1 MRRREN
7 APPHLAWKDLVGTI
21 PALELRDGSRI
32 PQLGFGVW
40 QITGGRTVPTVA
52 AALEAGYRH
61 VDTAAA
67 YGNERG
73 VGEAIRGSRIP
84 REDLFVTTKLDTSD
98 MGRARAALE
107 ELGLEQVDL
116 YLIHWPVPRH
126 RLRFDAWEVMQRA
139 QADGL
144 VRSIGVSNFTERYLQ
159 ELVDLGGAVPVVN
172 QVEYHPGYQQ
182 RRLQQFAVENG
193 ILTEAYSP
201 LGMGSGPKNEAI
213 ARIADK
219 YSRTPAQVVLRWHL
233 QQGRIAIPK
242 TATPSRIV
250 ENLAVTGFEL
260 TADDMAAIDSLDTGR
275 YLGWDPE
282 HV

>member
-1 MRRREN
+1 M
-7 APPHLAWKDLVGTI
+7 TI

-40 QITGGRTVPTVA
+40 QITGRRTVPTVA

-73 VGEAIRGSRIP
+73 VGEAIRGSGIQ

-98 MGRARAALE
+98 MGRARAALEESLE

-126 RLRFDAWEVMQRA
+126 RLRFDAWEAMQRA

-144 VRSIGVSNFTERYLQ
+144 VRSIGVSNFTEKYLQ
-159 ELVDLGGAVPVVN
+159 ELVDLGGAVPAVN

-182 RRLQQFAVENG
+182 RRLQQFAAEHG
-193 ILTEAYSP
+193 IATEAYSP
-201 LGMGSGPKNEAI
+201 LGMGSGPKNEAV
-213 ARIADK
+213 ARIADT
-219 YSRTPAQVVLRWHL
+219 YSRTPAQVILRWHL

-242 TATPSRIV
+242 TATASRIV
-250 ENLAVTGFEL
+250 ENFAVTGFQL
-260 TADDMAAIDSLDTGR
+260 SADDMAAIDSLDTGR
-275 YLGWDPE
+275 YVGWDPE

>member
-1 MRRREN
+1 M
-7 APPHLAWKDLVGTI
+7 TI
-21 PALELRDGSRI
+21 PTLQLHDGNRI

-40 QITGGRTVPTVA
+40 QVSGGRTAPTVA
-52 AALEAGYRH
+52 AALETGYRH

-73 VGEAIRGSRIP
+73 VGEAIRASGIARH
-84 REDLFVTTKLDTSD
+84 ELFVTTKLDTGD
-98 MGRARAALE
+98 MGRARAALQNSLE
-107 ELGLEQVDL
+107 QLGLDHVDL

-126 RLRFDAWEVMQRA
+126 RRRFEAWEAMQQA

-144 VRSIGVSNFTERYLQ
+144 VRSIGVSNFTEKYLQ

-182 RRLQQFAVENG
+182 RDLQRFAARHA
-193 ILTEAYSP
+193 IATEAYSP
-201 LGMGSGPKNEAI
+201 LGMGSGPKEATI
-213 ARIADK
+213 VRIAEEQG
-219 YSRTPAQVVLRWHL
+219 RTPAQVILRWHL

-242 TATPSRIV
+242 TATRSRIA
-250 ENLAVTGFEL
+250 ENFAVTGFEL
-260 TADDMAAIDSLDTGR
+260 SAEDVGAIDSLDTGR